1 MISVF
6 RNGPV
11 FLGGGSILENGMVIA
26 RDGKIVTVRD
36 GNDASIPDGAILF
49 NLEGHMLFPG
59 FIDCHVHLCSDGSPN
74 PSEAVSRV
82 SPPVLTLMIAEAA
95 RKTVMAGVTTIRDAG
110 GKDHLELGVRD
121 AIKNGLIPGPRI
133 LASGRLVCMTGG
145 HGWQIGGREADG
157 PDEVR
162 KAVREQ
168 IKAGCDVVKLMA
180 TGGVIT
186 EGVEPGSPQLTLEE
200 LRAGVE
206 AAHKAGRRAGIHA
219 QGNEGIKNGLQ
230 AGIDILDHGVF
241 LDQESIDMMLEQGT
255 FLIPTLSAPVNIL
268 REGDESLVPDFILN
282 KTRPIKE
289 AHFKSIAMAR
299 EAGVAIGMGTDIGTP
314 LNRHGENLNELVY
327 MAELGFSPEEAL
339 ISATSGAARALGITE
354 ETGTIE
360 EGKAADLVMVRGN
373 PLEDIRLLADPES
386 IRVVVADGTIV
397 KTPNAGPCR
406 F

>member
-1 MISVF
+1 MLTIF
-6 RNGPV
+6 QNGPV
-11 FLGGGSILENGMVIA
+11 FLGDGRVLEHGTVFA
-26 RDGKIVTVRD
+26 QDGKITTVTE
-36 GNDASIPDGAILF
+36 ASDVSVPAGAALF
-49 NLEGHMLFPG
+49 DLEGHMLLPG

-74 PSEAVSRV
+74 PSEAIAGI

-95 RKTVMAGVTTIRDAG
+95 KKTVMAGVTTIRDAG
-110 GKDHLELGVRD
+110 GIDHLELGVRD
-121 AIKNGLIPGPRI
+121 AIKSGLIPGPRV

-157 PDEVR
+157 PHEVR

-186 EGVEPGSPQLTLEE
+186 EGVEPGSPQLTVDE

-206 AAHKAGRRAGIHA
+206 EAHKAGRRAGIHA
-219 QGNEGIKNGLQ
+219 QGNQGIRNGLQ

-241 LDQESIDMMLEQGT
+241 LDRESIDTMLEQGT

-268 REGDESLVPDFILN
+268 RAGEEGLVPDFILN

-289 AHFKSIAMAR
+289 AHFRSIAMAR
-299 EAGVAIGMGTDIGTP
+299 ESGVAIGMGTDIGTP
-314 LNRHGENLNELVY
+314 RNCHGENLNELVY
-327 MAELGFSPEEAL
+327 MTELGFSPEEAL
-339 ISATSGAARALGITE
+339 ISATSGAARVLGIEE

-360 EGKAADLVMVRGN
+360 EGKVADLVMVRGN
-373 PLEDIRLLADPES
+373 PLEDIHVLTDPEN
-386 IRVVVADGTIV
+386 IRVVMANGSIV
-397 KTPNAGPCR
+397 KGLNAGNSR